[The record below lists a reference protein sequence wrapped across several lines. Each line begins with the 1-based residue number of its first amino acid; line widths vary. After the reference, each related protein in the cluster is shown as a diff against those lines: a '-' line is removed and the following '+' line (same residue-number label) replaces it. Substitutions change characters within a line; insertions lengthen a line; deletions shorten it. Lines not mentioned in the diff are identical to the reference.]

1 MVLVDKEVEAEE
13 VGGLAGGRAEQDMGR
28 VRQQGGA
35 GFRPVVLEVDW
46 GWGDTDKMPPKS
58 PFVSD

>member
-28 VRQQGGA
+28 VRHQGGA
-35 GFRPVVLEVDW
+35 GFRPVVDW
-46 GWGDTDKMPPKS
+46 WVSCRDTDKMPPKS